1 MPRAL
6 HAVNHQPRPVLA
18 HVNAHGQ
25 LLAHNPYHP
34 VSSQPHRP
42 HIKPE
47 AQRLGSSPSPGSR
60 PAQAFTVGCDRRASL
75 TEHLRARVPA
85 PLPRLT
91 RTPQAAGDAPTN
103 LTPTFIQQR
112 TAFLEASMAS
122 LRTRAATLTATVSSL
137 VTQRND
143 FLTNLQGTQQSVNAL
158 STTPSSRTTTAAARA
173 LAAVQAHTGTNTPT

>member
-1 MPRAL
+1 MTRAL
-6 HAVNHQPRPVLA
+6 HGVNQLPRPVPA
-18 HVNAHGQ
+18 HANAHG
-25 LLAHNPYHP
+25 LLRAHNPYNP

-47 AQRLGSSPSPGSR
+47 AQRLGSSPAQGSH

-75 TEHLRARVPA
+75 TEHLRARAPA
-85 PLPRLT
+85 QLPRPT
-91 RTPQAAGDAPTN
+91 RTPQAAGVAPAAR
-103 LTPTFIQQR
+103 TPTFIQQR

-143 FLTNLQGTQQSVNAL
+143 LLTNLQGTQQSVNAL
-158 STTPSSRTTTAAARA
+158 FTTPSSRTTTAAARA